1 VENQQ
6 SPPKNNNEL
15 DHRGP
20 PALSEGDIILAI
32 DFGEK
37 RLGLAIYQFK
47 RDPYPLPYG
56 RILVKNSEQ
65 LWGELAKLITAED
78 PKLLLLGIPRLT
90 DGKETEMTKKIK
102 NFGQELKQRH
112 PSKLYWEQDETLSS
126 FEAEDRMK
134 KSARYNFKIDRDQL
148 DALAASIIL
157 EDFLKTHFGMHF
169 TL

>member
-1 VENQQ
+1 MENQQ
-6 SPPKNNNEL
+6 SPPKKNHEL
-15 DHRGP
+15 DHRSP
-20 PALSEGDIILAI
+20 PSLTEGDIILAI

-37 RLGLAIYQFK
+37 RIGLALYQFR

-56 RILVKNSEQ
+56 LIVVKNSEQ
-65 LWGELAKLITAED
+65 LWRELAQVIKGED
-78 PKLLLLGIPRLT
+78 PKLLILGIPRLT
-90 DGKETEMTKKIK
+90 DGKETDMTKKIK
-102 NFGQELKQRH
+102 IFGQELQQRH
-112 PSKLYWEQDETLSS
+112 PTKLYWEQDETLSS

-169 TL
+169 NL